1 MGKEDDMSHRK
12 YITSIDQIPELSDL
26 DDHQRKTLKTVE
38 NRYAFRTNGYYQS
51 LIDWK
56 NPEDPIRRIVIPSAD
71 ELQPW
76 GELDA
81 SGESLYA
88 RAPGLEHKYA
98 DTAVLLVSDVCGALC
113 RFCFRKRLF
122 MDDNQEVARD
132 VSAGLT
138 YIRNHREINN
148 VLVTG
153 GDPLLLSTRKLS
165 AIIEQLRAIDHVRI
179 IRIGSKMPAFNPFR
193 ILDDPELLH
202 MFKTHSLPD
211 KRIYLMAQ
219 FNHPRELTAEARRA
233 IDLMLKSG
241 VIIMHQTPL
250 IRGVNDNPEVLCE
263 LFNELS
269 YLGVAPYYVFQCRPT
284 EGNAAYTVPVEEGYE
299 IFTKA
304 LTNCSGLARRCR
316 YAMSHATGKI
326 EVAGMT
332 EEHIFFRYHR
342 PADLEQRLG
351 ELLAFERNS
360 NACWLEDYTDARQ
373 FTELRRNALH

>member
-1 MGKEDDMSHRK
+1 MGKEDHMSHRR
-12 YITSIDQIPELSDL
+12 YITSIDQIPELKELNDL
-26 DDHQRKTLKTVE
+26 ERKKLKTVE
-38 NRYAFRTNGYYQS
+38 ERYAFRTNGYYQS
-51 LIDWK
+51 LINWEDT
-56 NPEDPIRRIVIPSAD
+56 EDPIRRIVIPSTD

-88 RAPGLEHKYA
+88 KAPGLEHKYS

-132 VSAGLT
+132 VSAGLA
-138 YIRNHREINN
+138 YIRKHPEINN

-153 GDPLLLSTRKLS
+153 GDPLLLSTRKLT
-165 AIIEQLRAIDHVRI
+165 AIIEKLRAIDHVRI

-193 ILDDPELLH
+193 ILDDPELLQ

-219 FNHPRELTAEARRA
+219 FNHPRELTAEARHA
-233 IDLMLKSG
+233 IDLVLQSG
-241 VIIMHQTPL
+241 VSIMHQTPM
-250 IRGVNDNPEVLCE
+250 IRGVNNNPDVLSE

-284 EGNAAYTVPVEEGYE
+284 EGNAAYTVPIEEGYR
-299 IFTKA
+299 IFTEA
-304 LTNCSGLARRCR
+304 LGNCSGLARRCR

-326 EVAGMT
+326 EVAGLT
-332 EEHIFFRYHR
+332 GEQVFFRYHR
-342 PADLEQRLG
+342 PADPHQG
-351 ELLAFERNS
+351 IGKLLAFARNPE
-360 NACWLEDYTDARQ
+360 AYWLDDYTEMGTLSNERKS
-373 FTELRRNALH
+373 ALH